1 MGPFSISENVDVAYM
16 VSEVGPV
23 LPGEVQ
29 SVIRSV
35 LNYYCVRSLSRPVP
49 QVIIRMSQVPA
60 LDLSVWPRRAS
71 RPSDCDVDLRSR
83 PRVLVRGK
91 LRRR

>member
-1 MGPFSISENVDVAYM
+1 MSPFSISENVDVAYM
-16 VSEVGPV
+16 VSEIGPV

-71 RPSDCDVDLRSR
+71 RPSDRDVDLRSR